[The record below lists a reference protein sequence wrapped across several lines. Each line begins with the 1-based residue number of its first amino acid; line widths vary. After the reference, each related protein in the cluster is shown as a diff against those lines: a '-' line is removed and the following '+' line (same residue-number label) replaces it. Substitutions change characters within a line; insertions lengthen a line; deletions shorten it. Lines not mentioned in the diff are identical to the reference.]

1 MVLIWYTKHAIP
13 RMEQPAV
20 WGSALQALTFTDPAN
35 CFLSHQPPRLQ
46 LVLLQQGAQP
56 FLHVAHPRHG
66 HTLEFPGRSSCPN
79 PLFLMVYIYI
89 TYLYIYICIFIYI
102 LWILKCLII
111 LHPGSIV
118 SHAFHSCLS
127 RGIQRSLDGP
137 RGGLAHSV
145 CCEGKKALR
154 PGHSSHRRGIS
165 IGGSSTS
172 SIQVHCCGH
181 PIQLHLWS
189 IRYQCWTSFDNICIY
204 IYECK

>member
-13 RMEQPAV
+13 RTAGRLGFSTPGFDIYRILQTQPIASFHINRL
-20 WGSALQALTFTDPAN
+20 GFSL
-35 CFLSHQPPRLQ
+35 CFFSKARSHFSTWRTRAMATRWSSLGGRRVPT
-46 LVLLQQGAQP
+46 P
-56 FLHVAHPRHG
+56 F
-66 HTLEFPGRSSCPN
+66 FWW
-79 PLFLMVYIYI
+79 YIYI
-89 TYLYIYICIFIYI
+89 YFFFIYI

-204 IYECK
+204 IYIYECK